1 MSPVLMSRE
10 WLLPDV
16 EATQRLGASL
26 ARSLNWSERDA
37 RVVFLCGELGAGKT
51 TLTAAALA
59 AIGVTETV
67 RSPSFSLIELYETTG
82 GQAVHM
88 DLYRLTDPAE
98 LEHLGLRDHLRG
110 GTLLM
115 IEWPERGAGWLPL
128 PDLRVELLTVPQRS
142 ARIEAVTP
150 AGRAWLERMA

>member
-1 MSPVLMSRE
+1 MSRE

-16 EATQRLGASL
+16 EATQRLGTSL
-26 ARSLNWSERDA
+26 ARTLNWSERDA
-37 RVVFLCGELGAGKT
+37 RVVFLCGDLGAGKT

>member
-1 MSPVLMSRE
+1 MSRA

-16 EATQRLGASL
+16 EATQRLGISL
-26 ARSLNWSERDA
+26 ARALNWSERDA

-98 LEHLGLRDHLRG
+98 LEHLGLRDHLCG

-115 IEWPERGAGWLPL
+115 IEWPERGAGWLPV
-128 PDLRVELLTVPQRS
+128 PDLRVELLTLPQRS
-142 ARIEAVTP
+142 ARIDAVTP
-150 AGRAWLERMA
+150 AGRAWLERIA